1 MKNQIIE
8 AIENMNVI
16 EFSYDGENRVV
27 EPHCFGVTTK
37 GNDAIRAFQVDGYSS
52 SGKLGWKLYDLSKI
66 YDLSVLEEMFE
77 VRDDYKPGDKGMVDI
92 YIEI

>member
-27 EPHCFGVTTK
+27 EPHCFGVTTE

-52 SGKLGWKLYDLSKI
+52 SGRMGWKLYDLSKMD
-66 YDLSVLEEMFE
+66 DLSVLEEIFE